1 MFATDETLK
10 AKKGIAWLIALAAL
24 MALIA
29 IGLAVAFAF
38 NSASELHSFAAQ
50 DDKEAIEA
58 ASSNKPTV
66 TTTPDTTQITIA
78 AIARPLPLF
87 LPFKMPT
94 MPTIPKIMPRIARK
108 NEKLLMIGKNEVSS
122 AMMPKTKPAMAIPDF
137 DCGIGGIC

>member
-1 MFATDETLK
+1 MRYSAGTEESAAEDVPEAESDADVDSVFVTEEVLVEVVVAEEV
-10 AKKGIAWLIALAAL
+10 ALSNAAL
-24 MALIA
+24 YILC
-29 IGLAVAFAF
+29 VP
-38 NSASELHSFAAQ
+38 S
-50 DDKEAIEA
+50 
-58 ASSNKPTV
+58 

-87 LPFKMPT
+87 LPFEIPT

-122 AMMPKTKPAMAIPDF
+122 AMMPKTKPAIAIPDF